1 MSKYNILWEH
11 INNLFNESI
20 DTELVLTFDEI
31 NKITGFNI
39 DHSFLNYKNETIEY
53 KFIVQ
58 KISLKNKKVY
68 FKRIT
73 E

>member
-20 DTELVLTFDEI
+20 NTELVLTFDEI